1 MFLTLEDNR
10 AEASSRAWP
19 QAARGAQG
27 RRPEHRTGEG
37 RGEAAPLTWLKR
49 PHAHREGQGEGSPP
63 LLPRIE
69 RDRSAPFPAQRGRA
83 GGRGRLHLAPKAPNP
98 ESLTRRGLLVFHRGL
113 AGPPIGAGTAQGQGG
128 RGAAQRSLERS
139 ARDERTRNRGSTRFP
154 DKRTGMAPVASL

>member
-1 MFLTLEDNR
+1 MFLTLEDSR

-49 PHAHREGQGEGSPP
+49 PHAHREGQGKGSPP

-83 GGRGRLHLAPKAPNP
+83 GGRGRLYLAPKAP
-98 ESLTRRGLLVFHRGL
+98 SLTR
-113 AGPPIGAGTAQGQGG
+113 TAQAALRAG
-128 RGAAQRSLERS
+128 RGAR
-139 ARDERTRNRGSTRFP
+139 ARPPALPRPHRRRTLTPPAP
-154 DKRTGMAPVASL
+154 DQVRR